1 MTRQEMIN
9 EINELMKPA
18 LELGFDWP
26 STELGFTD
34 PNSASTEDLIEFLNE
49 LELFIGNKEQ
59 ELSEGGI

>member
-1 MTRQEMIN
+1 MTRIDLIN
-9 EINELMKPA
+9 EINQLMKPA

-34 PNSASTEDLIEFLNE
+34 PNSATTEELIDFLYE

-59 ELSEGGI
+59 

>member
-1 MTRQEMIN
+1 MTRQEIIN

-26 STELGFTD
+26 SDENGFID
-34 PNSASTEDLIEFLNE
+34 PNSATTEELTDFLYE

-59 ELSEGGI
+59 ELSE

>member
-1 MTRQEMIN
+1 MTRQEIIN

-26 STELGFTD
+26 STEAGFTD
-34 PNSASTEDLIEFLNE
+34 PNTASTDDLIEFLYE

-59 ELSEGGI
+59 EGSE